1 MFAAK
6 MRDLSTVPIVL
17 MQNTTARVWRGTF
30 NSMQYGIPIL
40 NDVAKNWLEQV
51 SISLFLVSDDLRVIW
66 ANASGRSLMKQ
77 LGLRLDS
84 FGAIRGN
91 TREVESAVQNSRR
104 LLLHTIAGR
113 ASWKNGTTMLSLAD
127 YPKGQIQLYSLSIN
141 GMSLIGCAVTTA
153 GSEAKDLSELL
164 TEYGLTSTEKKVVR
178 MLTRG
183 ATASEIARTNG
194 SSLLT
199 IRTHIKRIY
208 AKMGVHSREKMFA
221 RLSVDGTGPGMG
233 GP

>member
-1 MFAAK
+1 
-6 MRDLSTVPIVL
+6 
-17 MQNTTARVWRGTF
+17 
-30 NSMQYGIPIL
+30 MQYGIPIL

-51 SISLFLVSDDLRVIW
+51 SIALFLVSDDLRAIW
-66 ANASGRSLMKQ
+66 VNASGRSLMKQ
-77 LGLRLDS
+77 LGLRQDS
-84 FGAIRGN
+84 FGVVRGN
-91 TREVESAVQNSRR
+91 TRELELAVQNARR
-104 LLLHTIAGR
+104 VLQQAVADR
-113 ASWKNGTTMLSLAD
+113 ANWKNGTTTLTMAD
-127 YPKGQIQLYSLSIN
+127 YPNGQLQLYTLSIN
-141 GMSLIGCAVTTA
+141 GISLIGCAVTTA
-153 GSEAKDLSELL
+153 GSEARDLSALL

-221 RLSVDGTGPGMG
+221 RLSVNHG
-233 GP
+233 GPSVGAP